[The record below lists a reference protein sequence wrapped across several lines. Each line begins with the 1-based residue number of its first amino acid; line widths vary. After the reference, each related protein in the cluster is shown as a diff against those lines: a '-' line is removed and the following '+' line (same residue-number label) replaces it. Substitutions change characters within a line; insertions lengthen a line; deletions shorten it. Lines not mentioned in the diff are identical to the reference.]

1 MTESSVLHNT
11 FFSTRLTTK
20 HAFAFLSLKCIP
32 SCRKTVDSVKH
43 VKSTDWQISIHSQTL
58 LFNSV
63 IPVCLHWRK
72 HYCIHFMMQKLFNA
86 NIQCFSVISCSRL
99 SKARHRARG
108 WDPTLTHSY
117 TLSVTL
123 ALPITEWSHIHT
135 DLVLKRMENL
145 CGIPNQSKRW
155 PTLCYFPWFW
165 NKAFKQVFM
174 KT

>member
-32 SCRKTVDSVKH
+32 SCRKTVDLVKR

-58 LFNSV
+58 LFNRV
-63 IPVCLHWRK
+63 IPVCSHWRK

-86 NIQCFSVISCSRL
+86 INIQCFSVISCSSPSQGQRM
-99 SKARHRARG
+99 G
-108 WDPTLTHSY
+108 P
-117 TLSVTL
+117 
-123 ALPITEWSHIHT
+123 HT
-135 DLVLKRMENL
+135 DTSIHIE
-145 CGIPNQSKRW
+145 CHFGIPYYRVITYPHRPGPKKNGKPLWKAKDDQ
-155 PTLCYFPWFW
+155 LCYFQWFW